1 MTTWRVGTT
10 YPHAGKI
17 NVYRK
22 EFRCQHRT
30 DRRRR
35 GQQSRSSKNTN
46 CPAKIEIV
54 IRRYVEFFSR
64 AVTCLNVT
72 YILTVR
78 NNQNGQWAGGG
89 QPDLYMHGATH

>member
-10 YPHAGKI
+10 YPHAGKV

-35 GQQSRSSKNTN
+35 GQHCRSSKNTN
-46 CPAKIEIV
+46 CPAKIEILV
-54 IRRYVEFFSR
+54 RRYGMS
-64 AVTCLNVT
+64 NHW
-72 YILTVR
+72 R
-78 NNQNGQWAGGG
+78 NGDSLSN
-89 QPDLYMHGATH
+89 Y